1 MDPKIEE
8 ELLNV
13 LNAEFNTSLKI
24 DHDNLSATNV
34 NLTSDSTYIH
44 FTKCI

>member
-24 DHDNLSATNV
+24 DHDWLSNS
-34 NLTSDSTYIH
+34 LSLIGE
-44 FTKCI
+44 